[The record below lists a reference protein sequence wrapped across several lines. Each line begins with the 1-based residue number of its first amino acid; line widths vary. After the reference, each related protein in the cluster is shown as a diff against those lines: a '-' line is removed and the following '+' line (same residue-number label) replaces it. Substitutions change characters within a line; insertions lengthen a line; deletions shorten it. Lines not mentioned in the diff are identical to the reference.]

1 MGRVQGTDL
10 PGCEVFINE
19 GIGGSSFFGE
29 KGINLAYLRHEGFLH
44 VDLVVVGPG
53 WGQGP
58 SGGFVKYFGEGG
70 ILGG

>member
-1 MGRVQGTDL
+1 MDFS
-10 PGCEVFINE
+10 GCKVFINE
-19 GIGGSSFFGE
+19 GIGGGSFFGG

-53 WGQGP
+53 WGKGP
-58 SGGFVKYFGEGG
+58 SGGFIKHFREGG